1 MLFVLLVIILNEKNA
16 QNNIYFLSWSNFI
29 YLILKINSIQS

>member
-16 QNNIYFLSWSNFI
+16 QNNIYFLSRSNFI